1 MLHNV
6 SSMKALHHP
15 SITSQVVGEQ
25 RMRWPPHPL
34 ATLAMQKLAI
44 THLRLSGERIMK
56 LAEELYQEGFVSYPR
71 TETDV
76 FDPAYDLMVRTQ
88 DHLIHQEP

>member
-1 MLHNV
+1 
-6 SSMKALHHP
+6 
-15 SITSQVVGEQ
+15 
-25 RMRWPPHPL
+25 MRWPPHPL

-88 DHLIHQEP
+88 DHLRPRPSHIPGAIVTC